1 MLTASIDPLRF
12 AARQMLRNGHAAVP
26 FGVRR
31 GRWICVGADTPGP
44 LSEQE
49 VEAFELLDMIYRSL
63 CAIMYNYVPM
73 SGHPGGS
80 ISSGRFVSALLFDAM
95 DYDFSDPLSERADII
110 SYAAGHKALGLYSMW
125 ALRNEIARIGD
136 TSLLPTDIGLQLRL
150 EDLLGFRRNPAGPTP
165 IARSLHSKPL
175 DGHPTPATPFVRL
188 ATGASGV
195 GLASS
200 IGLAFAATDCYP
212 DDPPRVH
219 IVEGEGGLTPGRVA
233 EALAA
238 AGTASL
244 GNVIVHLDWNQ
255 SSIDSDHVTR
265 EGVTPGDYVQWT
277 PGELFYLND
286 WNVISVPDGTSFQ
299 QIVAAQRAA
308 LSLDNGQPSA
318 IVYRTTKGWRYGIE
332 GRASHGAGHK
342 LCAAG
347 FYAAMAPLFPESPA
361 GLPACDPAN
370 PRCGA
375 GADPEIVE
383 GCFWQALSAIGKAL
397 AENRQLV
404 SRMIERIAAARERL
418 YDRDRR
424 LAKGSPDILAVFE
437 LAQSDATPPELELAP
452 GTSTTLRGQLGKAL
466 GYLNRESH
474 GALFISAAD
483 LLGST
488 SLNEAAAGFAPGY
501 FNAHTNPA
509 SRTLSTGGICED
521 AMAGILSGIS
531 TFGHHIGVGSSYAAF
546 IAPLGHIAAR
556 LHAIGNQA
564 RQAIDPGPYRPFILV
579 CAHAGLKTGE
589 DGPTHADPQPLQLLQ
604 ENFPTGAMITLT
616 PWDPQ
621 EIWPLL
627 AAALRSSPAVIAPFV
642 SRPSEIVPDRKA
654 LGLAPA
660 SDAAQGVY
668 KLLSANG
675 KSEGAIVLQE
685 SGVAYAFVEQ
695 TLPLLAAKGTNLDVF
710 YVASAELFDLK
721 SPLEREEIFPERVA
735 MHAMGL
741 TGFTLPTMYRWI
753 RSDLGRSLTLHPF
766 YHGRYPGSGPG
777 ARVIAEAGL
786 DGDGQMEAI
795 LRYVTQRASLP
806 PVGDRRS

>member
-1 MLTASIDPLRF
+1 VLTATAAPLRI
-12 AARQMLRNGHAAVP
+12 ASRQMLRNGGSPVP
-26 FGVRR
+26 FGARR
-31 GRWICVGADTPGP
+31 SRWICIGQDTPAP

-49 VEAFELLDMIYRSL
+49 VEAFELLDSIYRSL
-63 CAIMYNYVPM
+63 CAMMYNYVPT

-125 ALRNEIARIGD
+125 ALRNEIVRIGD
-136 TSLLPTDIGLQLRL
+136 ASLLPSDVALQLRL
-150 EDLLGFRRNPAGPTP
+150 EDLLGFRRNPAGPAP
-165 IARSLHSKPL
+165 LARSFESKPL

-200 IGLAFAATDCYP
+200 IGLAFAAADCYP

-244 GNVIVHLDWNQ
+244 GNVVVHLDWNQ
-255 SSIDSDHVTR
+255 SSIDSDCVTR

-286 WNVISVPDGTSFQ
+286 WNVVSVPDGTSFQ

-308 LSLDNGQPSA
+308 LGIDNGQPTA
-318 IVYRTTKGWRYGIE
+318 IIYRTTKGWRYGIE

-347 FYAAMAPLFPESPA
+347 FYEAMSPLFPESPA

-375 GADPEIVE
+375 GARAEIVE
-383 GCFWQALSAIGKAL
+383 GCYWQALSAIGKAL

-404 SRMIERIAAARERL
+404 ARMVERIAAARERL
-418 YDRDRR
+418 DDRDRR
-424 LAKGSPDILAVFE
+424 LAKSSPDILRVFS
-437 LAQSDATPPELELAP
+437 LAQSDAPPPSLELAP
-452 GTSTTLRGQLGKAL
+452 GTATTLRGQLGKVL
-466 GYLNRESH
+466 GCLSRESQ

-488 SLNEAAAGFAPGY
+488 SLNEAAAGLAPGY
-501 FNAHTNPA
+501 FNARTNPA
-509 SRTLSTGGICED
+509 SRTLALGGICED
-521 AMAGILSGIS
+521 AMAGILSGVS

-621 EIWPLL
+621 EIWPLM

-642 SRPSEIVPDRKA
+642 SRPSELVPDRKA

-660 SDAAQGVY
+660 SDAVQGVY

-675 KSEGAIVLQE
+675 RSEGSIVLQE
-685 SGVAYAFVEQ
+685 SGVAFAFVEQ
-695 TLPLLAAKGTNLDVF
+695 TLPLLAAKGINLDVY
-710 YVASAELFDLK
+710 YVASAELFDLR
-721 SPLEREEIFPERVA
+721 SPLEREEIFPEHVA
-735 MHAMGL
+735 MEAMGL

-766 YHGRYPGSGPG
+766 HHGRYPGSGPG
-777 ARVIAEAGL
+777 ERVIAEAGL
-786 DGDGQMEAI
+786 DGDGQLAAI
-795 LRYVTQRASLP
+795 LRYVTQRATLP
-806 PVGDRRS
+806 PADRRG